1 MVNHNC
7 TADVGVAEGS
17 ASMSGHGGL
26 HALGRFCDVLGLG
39 ELLCGAYG
47 PIGEREPVHDRGKA
61 LVQALLVFAGGGEA
75 CSDIEVLRCEGALFG
90 SVPSASTLYR
100 VARGVDAERL
110 GALRAAAAHAR
121 QRVWPQIAA
130 TRGEV
135 VIDIDA
141 SLVEVH
147 SENKEG
153 TAAHYKGGFG
163 FHPMYAFA
171 DCTGECLAVQLRPG
185 NAAAN
190 SITDQTAVL
199 DASIEAL
206 PTDAACGH
214 RLGDDASQARR
225 RVRVRADSAGCNGFI
240 AACVERNVGYSVVA
254 RRTPEVEAAI
264 ATAVTQPALWQP
276 AEPQPR
282 PNNQRGQSHRRRQS
296 RRRGARA
303 ADLTRFV
310 DREHR
315 PEPDA
320 RLIMRREPLHQGAQ
334 RSLFPSDDWRYW
346 GHWTNLEGSP
356 AARDA
361 DMRAHARVEDHI
373 ARLKDSGGKRFPFCD
388 LAANAAWHQLAAL
401 ADTVVRWFQQT
412 CLTGALKHARP
423 KTLRWNLWH
432 TPARLVRHARASTLI
447 LPANRAATAA
457 ILNARIRIDL
467 LI

>member
-1 MVNHNC
+1 MVKPNC

-47 PIGEREPVHDRGKA
+47 PIGEREPVGDRGKA

-100 VARGVDAERL
+100 VARGVDAARL

-130 TRGEV
+130 ARGEV

-185 NAAAN
+185 NAAARGPRT
-190 SITDQTAVL
+190 SPGSWTASTGPSPTPVSSCG
-199 DASIEAL
+199 ASRFARAPSGRCSPATTGATGATG
-206 PTDAACGH
+206 PTSRAA
-214 RLGDDASQARR
+214 
-225 RVRVRADSAGCNGFI
+225 
-240 AACVERNVGYSVVA
+240 
-254 RRTPEVEAAI
+254 
-264 ATAVTQPALWQP
+264 
-276 AEPQPR
+276 PR
-282 PNNQRGQSHRRRQS
+282 P
-296 RRRGARA
+296 
-303 ADLTRFV
+303 
-310 DREHR
+310 E
-315 PEPDA
+315 
-320 RLIMRREPLHQGAQ
+320 
-334 RSLFPSDDWRYW
+334 
-346 GHWTNLEGSP
+346 
-356 AARDA
+356 
-361 DMRAHARVEDHI
+361 
-373 ARLKDSGGKRFPFCD
+373 
-388 LAANAAWHQLAAL
+388 
-401 ADTVVRWFQQT
+401 
-412 CLTGALKHARP
+412 
-423 KTLRWNLWH
+423 
-432 TPARLVRHARASTLI
+432 TPT
-447 LPANRAATAA
+447 
-457 ILNARIRIDL
+457 
-467 LI
+467 